1 MPAPVHVTFGV
12 FSSASVSPMTTVY
25 THGPWCV
32 IGIGAGV
39 RRRRGPACSRVAAA
53 RWACALDAAS
63 LAASAAWHAVA
74 ALIAATL
81 ALIATALHRFALP
94 IVCLLRFVGG

>member
-1 MPAPVHVTFGV
+1 MAE
-12 FSSASVSPMTTVY
+12 
-25 THGPWCV
+25 
-32 IGIGAGV
+32 V
-39 RRRRGPACSRVAAA
+39 RG
-53 RWACALDAAS
+53 ACAVGVTS